1 MSTLLSR
8 LGRSAALHP
17 WRVIVSWLAV
27 LGLAVGLA
35 LLSGGTPK
43 DDYREPSLAS
53 QAGID
58 FLVDRFG
65 DRSGTDARVVVHAA
79 DGTVSPAALTEVSSR
94 LESLEGVSLVE
105 PPRLSADGDTAL
117 ITVQYDI
124 PVTDFSGSE
133 GVDALEGAVAPLRDA
148 GMQVELGGQVP
159 ENISAPSGLAEAIG
173 FLAALIIL
181 AIAFGAVIAAGL
193 PLAVAL
199 VGLGVGTMLV
209 TVLASFTDV
218 STIAPTIASM
228 VGIGVGI
235 DYALLLVTRYS
246 EGLRSGL
253 SVPEAAARANGTAGM
268 SVIFAG
274 TTVFA
279 SLLGLRLAGLPTY
292 ESFGYATLLVVL
304 AVMLT
309 AITLVPALCGL
320 FGYRVLRKRDRAPAR
335 AAAAVAVTPAA
346 AAPVPATNTT
356 DTVTGRWAERIG
368 RRPWPWAL
376 GALALLLLLAAP
388 VLGMRTWP
396 QDASSKPDGDTSRVA
411 YDLVAEE
418 FGAGANGPIVV
429 AVDLAA
435 QPDGTA
441 AGVISWLQG
450 QQGIAGVAPAVIN
463 PAGDAAVVVARPT
476 TGPQDE
482 ATTALLDRLRESAPR
497 GAMVTGL
504 TATFADIADRLAERL
519 WWVVAFVVT
528 LSVLLLTVVFRAPV
542 VALKAAVLNLL
553 SVAAAYGV
561 MVAIFQWG
569 WGAELVGLPHA
580 VPVSS
585 WVPILM
591 FTILFGLSMDYQ
603 VFLLSRI
610 REDYLATGD
619 PRRSVVRGLASTG
632 RVITSAAAIMIAV
645 FLGFALDAD
654 PTVKMMGVGMAVA
667 VLIDATLVRMVLV
680 PATMALL
687 GSANWWLPG
696 WLDRVLPHLDVEG
709 RGAARR
715 AAGPTSARLADGTAG
730 PTGTATLNDRLDR
743 TGTDMDRDPTPV
755 G

>member
-1 MSTLLSR
+1 
-8 LGRSAALHP
+8 
-17 WRVIVSWLAV
+17 
-27 LGLAVGLA
+27 
-35 LLSGGTPK
+35 
-43 DDYREPSLAS
+43 
-53 QAGID
+53 
-58 FLVDRFG
+58 
-65 DRSGTDARVVVHAA
+65 
-79 DGTVSPAALTEVSSR
+79 
-94 LESLEGVSLVE
+94 
-105 PPRLSADGDTAL
+105 
-117 ITVQYDI
+117 
-124 PVTDFSGSE
+124 
-133 GVDALEGAVAPLRDA
+133 
-148 GMQVELGGQVP
+148 
-159 ENISAPSGLAEAIG
+159 
-173 FLAALIIL
+173 
-181 AIAFGAVIAAGL
+181 
-193 PLAVAL
+193 
-199 VGLGVGTMLV
+199 
-209 TVLASFTDV
+209 
-218 STIAPTIASM
+218 
-228 VGIGVGI
+228 
-235 DYALLLVTRYS
+235 
-246 EGLRSGL
+246 
-253 SVPEAAARANGTAGM
+253 
-268 SVIFAG
+268 
-274 TTVFA
+274 
-279 SLLGLRLAGLPTY
+279 
-292 ESFGYATLLVVL
+292 
-304 AVMLT
+304 
-309 AITLVPALCGL
+309 
-320 FGYRVLRKRDRAPAR
+320 
-335 AAAAVAVTPAA
+335 
-346 AAPVPATNTT
+346 
-356 DTVTGRWAERIG
+356 
-368 RRPWPWAL
+368 
-376 GALALLLLLAAP
+376 
-388 VLGMRTWP
+388 
-396 QDASSKPDGDTSRVA
+396 
-411 YDLVAEE
+411 
-418 FGAGANGPIVV
+418 
-429 AVDLAA
+429 
-435 QPDGTA
+435 
-441 AGVISWLQG
+441 
-450 QQGIAGVAPAVIN
+450 
-463 PAGDAAVVVARPT
+463 VARPT

-709 RGAARR
+709 PGAARR
-715 AAGPTSARLADGTAG
+715 AAAPTSARLTDGTAG
-730 PTGTATLNDRLDR
+730 PASTATLNDRLDR
-743 TGTDMDRDPTPV
+743 TGTDIDRDPTPV